1 MPVQEPL
8 IRIVLM
14 DRQEFRPLRD
24 LSYTKRLTWLAGGAL
39 LWAGLIFAQLIS
51 LQVVHHKDYARLARQ
66 QQELKVDIPAPRG
79 PIFDRTGQPLAMS
92 IPVESVSVNPL
103 KVPDMGVAS
112 EILAR
117 ILHLD
122 GGELHNRIRQA
133 FDHQRG
139 FLWVKRKISSAEAEQ
154 LRSLHLDW
162 IDFETESQR
171 HYPNGTLAAQ
181 VLGSVDHDERGNAGI
196 EKSLDPELR
205 GHAGQELMLTDV
217 KRRGI
222 ESQLAARPHA
232 GVPLTLT
239 IDSRIQFAAER
250 ELAKGVEE
258 HHARTGSV
266 IVMNPYNGEILA
278 LANYPT
284 FDPNEPPKPGEDA
297 AQRFDLAVS
306 VPFEPGS
313 VFKVVTLSAALETT
327 NLQPDS
333 PINCYNGVLRLPGR
347 VIHEAHHGFGVIPM
361 HEVLE
366 RSSNIGAIQI
376 GFRVGAQN
384 MYQYARRFGFG
395 SSTGIRLPAESSG
408 VVRRLNRWG
417 ATSLASISMGHEVST
432 TSIQLARACAVI
444 ANGGLLIKPK
454 LILKEGDSFTPN
466 AGSVRILKPQT
477 AITMRQMMEGV
488 VISPHGTAHRT
499 VHLAGYTA
507 GGKTGTAQ
515 IFDLK
520 AHHYT
525 HQYNASFIGFAPVTN
540 PAFVIAVTLIGT
552 TGNGGMGGA
561 VAAPVFQAVATEALR
576 VLDVPKDLPDAEP
589 GPEATPADP
598 SADEDAD
605 DLAIADLGSTEPN
618 VMEETAAQIA
628 GAEAPTAPEAGPRV
642 PNFRGKTMR
651 AVVEEAAALGLPVS
665 LDGSGIARAQYPP
678 AGSALHEGERVRV
691 EFAR

>member
-1 MPVQEPL
+1 
-8 IRIVLM
+8 M
-14 DRQEFRPLRD
+14 DRQEFRPSRD
-24 LSYTKRLTWLAGGAL
+24 LSYARRLTWLAVGAL
-39 LWAGLIFAQLIS
+39 VWAGLIFAKLIS
-51 LQVVHHKDYARLARQ
+51 LQVIHHRDYARMARQ

-92 IPVESVSVNPL
+92 IPMESVSVNPL
-103 KVPDMGVAS
+103 HVPDMGVAS

-117 ILHLD
+117 ILHID
-122 GGELHNRIRQA
+122 AGELHNRMRRAYDRQS
-133 FDHQRG
+133 G
-139 FLWVKRKISSAEAEQ
+139 FLWVKRKISSTEAEE
-154 LRSLHLDW
+154 LRSLHFDW
-162 IDFETESQR
+162 IDFQTESQR
-171 HYPNGTLAAQ
+171 HYPNGTLAAH

-205 GHAGQELMLTDV
+205 GRAGQELMLTDV
-217 KRRGI
+217 RRRGI
-222 ESQLAARPHA
+222 DAQLAARPHA

-258 HHARTGSV
+258 HHARTGSI

-284 FDPNEPPKPGEDA
+284 FDPNEPPKPGEDPLN
-297 AQRFDLAVS
+297 RFDLAIS

-327 NLQPDS
+327 DLRPDS
-333 PINCYNGVLRLPGR
+333 PINCNNGLLRLPGR

-384 MYQYARRFGFG
+384 MYAYARRFGFG
-395 SSTGIRLPAESSG
+395 GATGIRLPAESSG
-408 VVRRLNRWG
+408 LIRRLNRWG
-417 ATSLASISMGHEVST
+417 TTSLASIAMGHEVST
-432 TSIQLARACAVI
+432 TSIQLVRACAAI

-454 LILKEGDSFTPN
+454 LILKEGDGPTPVEPP
-466 AGSVRILKPQT
+466 VRILKPQT

-488 VISPHGTAHRT
+488 VISPYGTAHRH
-499 VHLAGYTA
+499 VRLAGYTV

-520 AHHYT
+520 THHYT
-525 HQYNASFIGFAPVTN
+525 HLYNASFIGFAPITN
-540 PAFVIAVTLIGT
+540 PAFVIAVTLNGT
-552 TGNGGMGGA
+552 TGDGGMGGA
-561 VAAPVFQAVATEALR
+561 VAGPVFQAVATEALR
-576 VLDVPKDLPDAEP
+576 VLDAPKDLPDAAPEP
-589 GPEATPADP
+589 EEASGADDD
-598 SADEDAD
+598 SD

-618 VMEETAAQIA
+618 VMEETAAQNA
-628 GAEAPTAPEAGPRV
+628 LEDGPSTPETGPKV

-651 AVVEEAAALGLPVS
+651 AVVQEAAALGLLVS
-665 LDGSGIARAQYPP
+665 LDGSGIARTQFP
-678 AGSALHEGERVRV
+678 APGSTLHEGERVRV
-691 EFAR
+691 QFAR

>member
-1 MPVQEPL
+1 MPVQEP
-8 IRIVLM
+8 ISRIVLT
-14 DRQEFRPLRD
+14 DRQEFRPRRD
-24 LSYTKRLTWLAGGAL
+24 LSYSRRLTWVGGGAL
-39 LWAGLIFAQLIS
+39 LWAGLILVKLVS
-51 LQVVHHKDYARLARQ
+51 LQVVHHRDYARLARQ
-66 QQELKVDIPAPRG
+66 QQELRVDIPAPRG

-92 IPVESVSVNPL
+92 VPVESVSVNPL

-117 ILHLD
+117 ILHQD
-122 GGELHNRIRQA
+122 AGELHNRMRQA
-133 FDHQRG
+133 YDHQRG
-139 FLWVKRKISSAEAEQ
+139 FLWVARKISGREAEE

-171 HYPNGTLAAQ
+171 HYPNGTLAAH

-196 EKSLDPELR
+196 EKSLDSELR

-222 ESQLAARPHA
+222 DSQLAAQPRA

-250 ELAKGVEE
+250 ELVKGVEQ
-258 HHARTGSV
+258 HHARTGSI

-284 FDPNEPPKPGEDA
+284 FDPNEPPKPGEDTA
-297 AQRFDLAVS
+297 HRFDLAVS

-327 NLQPDS
+327 DLRPDS

-376 GFRVGAQN
+376 GFRVGAQS

-395 SSTGIRLPAESSG
+395 SATGIGLPAESSG
-408 VVRRLNRWG
+408 LVRRLDRWG
-417 ATSLASISMGHEVST
+417 TTSLASIAMGHEVST
-432 TSIQLARACAVI
+432 TSIQLARACAAI
-444 ANGGLLIKPK
+444 ANGGLMIKPK
-454 LILKEGDSFTPN
+454 LILKEGDSPTPTDPP
-466 AGSVRILKPQT
+466 VRILKPQT

-488 VISPHGTAHRT
+488 VISPHGTAHRH
-499 VHLAGYTA
+499 VRLVGYTV

-520 AHHYT
+520 THHYT
-525 HQYNASFIGFAPVTN
+525 HLYNASFIGFAPVTN
-540 PAFVIAVTLIGT
+540 PAFVIAVTLNGT
-552 TGNGGMGGA
+552 AGDAGMGGA
-561 VAAPVFQAVATEALR
+561 VAGPVFQALATEALR
-576 VLDVPKDLPDAEP
+576 VLDVPKDLPDAAPEP
-589 GPEATPADP
+589 EQASPAND
-598 SADEDAD
+598 DDD
-605 DLAIADLGSTEPN
+605 NDLAIADLGSTEPN
-618 VMEETAAQIA
+618 VLEETAAQDLA
-628 GAEAPTAPEAGPRV
+628 AAPETGPRV

-651 AVVEEAAALGLPVS
+651 AVVEEAAALGLRVS
-665 LDGSGIARAQYPP
+665 LDGSGIARAQHPA
-678 AGSALHEGERVRV
+678 AGSALREGERVRV